1 MWHQISIGNKK
12 MNHPAFAISGPI
24 RSRQQ
29 PPSILWRIM
38 RSSVSTLLASG
49 ILMTAPA
56 YALDI
61 TTEDNA
67 PFNYLDANRKVTGIS
82 TEIVQE
88 LGRRAGIPMKIQVMP
103 WTRAY
108 QVAIDSADTCV
119 YSTTRLPEREA
130 LFKWVGPLSTNKWAL
145 FAKSGFSKR
154 LGTLDDARSYRIGG
168 VSMDAKA
175 MYLKSLGFTN
185 FDLVGDDN
193 LNLAKLMAGRI
204 DLWISGFYKNKGT
217 KNIKP
222 VLVVREVEYHLAC
235 NLKTPDATITALN
248 QTLQTLQKEGFVKA
262 VSDRYINR
270 L

>member
-1 MWHQISIGNKK
+1 
-12 MNHPAFAISGPI
+12 MNHPAFAISGSI

-29 PPSILWRIM
+29 SSSILRRIVC
-38 RSSVSTLLASG
+38 SSVSTLLASG
-49 ILMTAPA
+49 MLMTTPV

-88 LGRRAGIPMKIQVMP
+88 LGRRAGIPMKIQVTP

-108 QVAIDSADTCV
+108 QAAMDSADTCV
-119 YSTTRLPEREA
+119 YSTVRLPEREA
-130 LFKWVGPLSTNKWAL
+130 LFKWVGPISVNKWTL
-145 FAKSGFSKR
+145 FAKSDFNKR
-154 LGTLDDARSYRIGG
+154 LDTLDDARSYRIGG

-204 DLWISGFYKNKGT
+204 DLWISGLYKSKELT
-217 KNIKP
+217 EQISVKNIKP

-235 NLKTPDATITALN
+235 NLKTPDATITTLN
-248 QTLQTLQKEGFVKA
+248 QTLQTLRKEGFVKA
-262 VSDRYINR
+262 VSDRYADR